1 MFNTVTRCMSVLA
14 MILMLGPAGVA
25 LGQAENPVIRVE
37 GNRIVLANDVGCKLE
52 ILRRDGKYG
61 LGTFYVNNRAL
72 GEPIDR
78 FLSEDNIGNDA
89 VDTVQRIWAGT
100 WEPGF
105 RATSYEILE
114 NSPDRGVIKFSGQD
128 ANPRG
133 SVTITL
139 RRGSAGYR
147 LDFEVT
153 PAHSIK
159 HPLYVSAPFF
169 ADKMEFVQFPFEN
182 PLIPPF
188 RTRWTIQPTRST
200 VPLMFGSE
208 KIDGRDYFV
217 GIGYRFD
224 QDYQRGSLEYDTG
237 QAAPFKLRY
246 ISPHD
251 SGWLG
256 RSLPRGKSETYRLSM
271 VISTAA
277 TQYDCITGYR
287 LESGFDV
294 STPIR
299 GSLDD
304 SLAGMMAM
312 YKNSSAY
319 VSVPPFEN
327 KAYHLQ
333 INPATGKPPEKGY
346 GAFILMDVQL
356 AYQLYRYWESH
367 REETWA
373 KERAIQM
380 AGFFV
385 AVQNAN
391 GTGPEIWDPQA
402 KRFRAITDPIDKAG
416 YRYSASG
423 QAVGAY
429 SLYRLYLARKATENV
444 TVQSWRDTALRA
456 MDNLAGKV
464 QPDGVLGR
472 AYDEKG
478 NYDAIA
484 PPDAALIALDY
495 FAAETHEAKYDA
507 ARARLEKWTYETFI
521 RTNHWFGGSIDNGSW
536 GLPSAPPLDVDALNT
551 MTVAT
556 YCIYRHMRT
565 GDAKYLD
572 WAKNMISYNWL
583 VGIPIQFPEFKH
595 VTKALVREQDFYN
608 TYDVPFRVGLYMD
621 GLPYLSAV
629 TGDRFFMDYYRLQ
642 IQTQIAYQNKAPLFQ
657 SFNIGLYWDA
667 SGANPSDLVGEPDVN
682 YILGFCSLYLDSV
695 TSPYAYRYVGGPD
708 WGQGLDY
715 DPSFTPHFDKQGPWV
730 ISSSSRLSGVT
741 WVPGTKTLLAVLEG
755 HAGDHGT
762 LAVGW
767 EPGRYS
773 SKQVPVLIDGKAA
786 AAGQCRQESQ
796 NGREVLYIGYAQ
808 ERDTTPV
815 EISFP

>member
-1 MFNTVTRCMSVLA
+1 MFNTVTGWMSVLST
-14 MILMLGPAGVA
+14 ILILGPAGVA
-25 LGQAENPVIRVE
+25 LGLAENPVIRVE
-37 GNRIVLANDVGCKLE
+37 GDRIVLANDVGCKLE

-61 LGTFYVNNRAL
+61 LGTFYVNNRAV
-72 GEPIDR
+72 GAPIDR
-78 FLSEDNIGNDA
+78 FLSEDGLGNNAADKF
-89 VDTVQRIWAGT
+89 QRIWAGT

-105 RATSYEILE
+105 RASKYEILE

-128 ANPRG
+128 TNPRG

-147 LDFEVT
+147 LDYEVT
-153 PAHSIK
+153 PVSSVN
-159 HPLYVSAPFF
+159 HPLYVNAPFF

-224 QDYQRGSLEYDTG
+224 QDYQRGSLEYDAG
-237 QAAPFKLRY
+237 QGAPFKLRY

-256 RSLPRGKSETYRLSM
+256 ARRTYRLSM
-271 VISTAA
+271 VICTAA

-299 GSLDD
+299 GSIDD
-304 SLAGMMAM
+304 SVAGMMAM

-319 VSVPPFEN
+319 VSVPPFDY

-333 INPATGKPPEKGY
+333 INPVTGKPPETGY
-346 GAFILMDVQL
+346 GAYVIVDTQL
-356 AYQLYRYWESH
+356 AYELYSYWQSH
-367 REETWA
+367 PAETWA
-373 KERAIQM
+373 KERAIEL
-380 AGFFV
+380 ASFFV
-385 AVQNAN
+385 AVQNPN
-391 GTGPEIWDPQA
+391 GTEPGIWDPKT
-402 KRFRAITDPIDKAG
+402 KRFRAITGAIDKVG
-416 YRYSASG
+416 YQYSSSG
-423 QAVGAY
+423 QAAGAY
-429 SLYRLYLARKATENV
+429 YLYRLYLARKASESV
-444 TVQSWRDTALRA
+444 TVQSWHDTALRA
-456 MDNLAGKV
+456 IDNIVGKI
-464 QPDGVLGR
+464 QPNGVLGR
-472 AYDEKG
+472 SYDEKG

-484 PPDAALIALDY
+484 PPDGALIALDY
-495 FAAETHEAKYDA
+495 FAAETHEAKYDV

-521 RTNHWFGGSIDNGSW
+521 RTNHWYGGSIDNGSW
-536 GLPSAPPLDVDALNT
+536 GLPTAPPLDVDALDT

-556 YCIYRHMRT
+556 YCIYRYMRT
-565 GDAKYLD
+565 GDAKYRD

-583 VGIPIQFPEFKH
+583 TGIPIQFPEFKH
-595 VTKALVREQDFYN
+595 VTKGLVREQDFYN
-608 TYDVPFRVGLYMD
+608 TYDVPFHVSLYMD
-621 GLPYLSAV
+621 ALPYLSAV

-642 IQTQIAYQNKAPLFQ
+642 IQTEIAYQNKAPLFQ
-657 SFNIGLYWDA
+657 SFNIGLMWDP
-667 SGANPSDLVGEPDVN
+667 SGANPSDIIGEPAVN
-682 YILGFCSLYLDSV
+682 YILGFCSLYLESV

-715 DPSFTPHFDKQGPWV
+715 DLSFTPHFDKQGPWV
-730 ISSSSRLSGVT
+730 ISSSSKLSDAT
-741 WVPGTKTLLAVLEG
+741 WSPETKTLRAMLEG
-755 HAGDHGT
+755 HAGDHGM

-767 EPGRYS
+767 EAGRYS
-773 SKQVPVLIDGKAA
+773 SKKVSVLIDGKAP
-786 AAGQCRQESQ
+786 AAGKCRQESQ
-796 NGREVLYIGYAQ
+796 NGREILYIEYAQ
-808 ERDTTPV
+808 ERETTPV